1 MSFPE
6 NEEDKMGMMD
16 KVMDRMSKEEKE
28 EMMGKT
34 MGKIFDDMTADDKK
48 KMMGE
53 MMPKMMEGTNMMEMM
68 PKMMMNMMGGG
79 EGKGGMMEMMMGM
92 MPQCLTMM
100 LPNMPDE
107 NRRDFVLIMI
117 TTLVEQGCAGMSEEE
132 RKGFVEIVVEKART
146 FV

>member
-6 NEEDKMGMMD
+6 NAEEKMGMMD
-16 KVMDRMSKEEKE
+16 MMDRMSNVGKEK
-28 EMMGKT
+28 MMGKT
-34 MGKIFDDMTADDKK
+34 MGKIIDDMTADDKK

-53 MMPKMMEGTNMMEMM
+53 MMPKMMEGINMMEMM

-79 EGKGGMMEMMMGM
+79 EGKGGMMEMMVGM

-100 LPNMPDE
+100 LPNMPGE

-132 RKGFVEIVVEKART
+132 RKGYVEMVVEQART